1 MYYLLFVLCTT
12 VVHAGR
18 WDCDPVTESCPE
30 WNKFGGEYLVKTFQT
45 SGICTGESKELLHIS
60 PALGCV
66 TQGESS
72 IRGSCDAVN
81 RYVVMYTYKTS
92 DCTGEAQIRY
102 RDQNNF
108 NPLPDSACAPNKC
121 AGMYTM
127 LSITSPAAC
136 QCSEEPC
143 ADKGS
148 SFLNTC
154 TNPASAP
161 SPVPATAPSP
171 ATSPAT
177 TPASAKTT
185 SSTSTTASLSFIGVT
200 VAMIAMVVSS
210 FPIFA

>member
-18 WDCDPVTESCPE
+18 WDCDPDTESCPE
-30 WNKFGGEYLVKTFQT
+30 WNKFGGEYLVKTFRS
-45 SGICTGESKELLHIS
+45 SGTCTGESTNYIHIS

-66 TQGESS
+66 SVGSS
-72 IRGSCDAVN
+72 SVRGSCDAVN
-81 RYVVMYTYKTS
+81 RYVVMYAYKTS

-121 AGMYTM
+121 AGMYTT

-136 QCSEEPC
+136 QCGEEPC
-143 ADKGS
+143 ADKTS

-161 SPVPATAPSP
+161 SPVHATAP
-171 ATSPAT
+171 SPAT

-185 SSTSTTASLSFIGVT
+185 SNQSTTASLSFIGVT
-200 VAMIAMVVSS
+200 VAMIAMMVRW
-210 FPIFA
+210 